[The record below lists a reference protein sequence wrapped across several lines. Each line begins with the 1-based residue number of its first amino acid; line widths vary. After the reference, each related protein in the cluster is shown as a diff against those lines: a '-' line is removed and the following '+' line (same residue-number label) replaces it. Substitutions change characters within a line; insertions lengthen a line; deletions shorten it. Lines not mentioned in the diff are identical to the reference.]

1 MSLETEWMHQQN
13 KVVWDDALICGL
25 TTNNGEEGDK
35 ENRKGGEG
43 IGTYMFQGHYNYVG
57 REGRRK

>member
-1 MSLETEWMHQQN
+1 MHQQN
-13 KVVWDDALICGL
+13 KTIWEDAVICGL
-25 TTNNGEEGDK
+25 TTNNEEEGDK

-43 IGTYMFQGHYNYVG
+43 IGTYSSKTNYFG